1 MKNNLTGFVAT
12 TVAWAAIAIAVT
24 VLLGYRFHV
33 EMVWNSL
40 MLGAIVAAPATLI
53 TLAFGG
59 VRNIGAHVLVTGL
72 LSGALHIGLSMLL
85 EAPDG
90 SWALALVT
98 AGYGIGAAAVGS
110 TVVRAI
116 YPSTK

>member
-33 EMVWNSL
+33 ETVWNSL

-72 LSGALHIGLSMLL
+72 LSGALHIGMLL

-98 AGYGIGAAAVGS
+98 ASYGIGAAAVGS